1 MKNIMESPFT
11 RLATVTTRIFL
22 GSVLAF
28 GTATLVHAQGEIASG
43 TISGSGSGPY
53 AYDLTFSDAAGA
65 TSPIGSVWYAWI
77 PGQFF
82 LPGVPT
88 TVSAPAG
95 WSATVVANSIQF
107 AADSPADYITAGES
121 LSGFGYHATF
131 SPTQLAAAAN
141 SGESVAYSGG
151 IESDGG
157 ETFTVTIQ
165 PVPEPSGQML
175 FLSSAAILWLIRSSK
190 LRLPDFKLVG
200 RQ

>member
-11 RLATVTTRIFL
+11 AWPLSPQGFFLDQCWRLEPPPWSTRRAKSPAARSAAPAPVPMHTIL
-22 GSVLAF
+22 PLAMRP
-28 GTATLVHAQGEIASG
+28 APHRPSEASG
-43 TISGSGSGPY
+43 MLGFPASFFCRAFQPPFRRQQDGRPLSLPIPSNLRLIRRRIISPQANHY
-53 AYDLTFSDAAGA
+53 RD
-65 TSPIGSVWYAWI
+65 
-77 PGQFF
+77 
-82 LPGVPT
+82 
-88 TVSAPAG
+88 SAIMRRSRRRS
-95 WSATVVANSIQF
+95 WR
-107 AADSPADYITAGES
+107 
-121 LSGFGYHATF
+121 
-131 SPTQLAAAAN
+131 AAAN